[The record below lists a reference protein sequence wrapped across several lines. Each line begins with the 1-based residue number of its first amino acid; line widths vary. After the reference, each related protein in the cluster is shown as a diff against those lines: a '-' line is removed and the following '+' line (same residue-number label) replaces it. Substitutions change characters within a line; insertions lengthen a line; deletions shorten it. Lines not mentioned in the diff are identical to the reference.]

1 MNRYIPTEDRNGGK
15 AQEEMLSVIIR
26 EDALLKHSVM
36 LPHTHAHG
44 YNKKRPTRPATGENV
59 NT

>member
-1 MNRYIPTEDRNGGK
+1 MNRYFPTEDRNGGK
-15 AQEEMLSVIIR
+15 AQEEMLTVIIR

-44 YNKKRPTRPATGENV
+44 YNKKRPTSPTDENV